1 MTDSDTIVEVVDHKA
16 DRPAFSD
23 RGDQPVHAT
32 KKTAE
37 TETAEPKKGK
47 PRKRNPR
54 AADEMSD
61 EELLRDAG
69 VEPIF
74 STTEAAE
81 FFDRSNQWLYWGLRE
96 GVFTEADGTPI
107 DPDRI
112 GHPVRGRRRFTIP
125 ILREIMKSSYR
136 RGNLDSEDLTTIMR
150 RIKFAE
156 QGIEWRER
164 EGWHYTHLGRNRY
177 RWLMPEMTVWNA
189 KDREW
194 NLAPGVKLRNHK
206 D

>member
-1 MTDSDTIVEVVDHKA
+1 MNDSDTIVEVVDHA
-16 DRPAFSD
+16 TDRPAFSD
-23 RGDQPVHAT
+23 RGDQCVHEQEIETPIKA
-32 KKTAE
+32 KK
-37 TETAEPKKGK
+37 K

-74 STTEAAE
+74 STSEAAE

-96 GVFTEADGTPI
+96 QVFTEADGTPI

-125 ILREIMKSSYR
+125 LLREIMKSSYR
-136 RGNLDSEDLTTIMR
+136 RGNLDGEQLTTIMR

-177 RWLMPEMTVWNA
+177 RWLKPEMTVWNSKA
-189 KDREW
+189 GEW
-194 NLAPGVKLRNHK
+194 NLHPDVKLRSHT